1 MNFQPHFEIF
11 LFPKF
16 KILKAQLIMLNI
28 DVSLDTVDHL
38 GVESEAYKGRE
49 KKVVSCLQKCKIW
62 VNVKTESKENKKKK
76 GE

>member
-1 MNFQPHFEIF
+1 
-11 LFPKF
+11 
-16 KILKAQLIMLNI
+16 MLNI